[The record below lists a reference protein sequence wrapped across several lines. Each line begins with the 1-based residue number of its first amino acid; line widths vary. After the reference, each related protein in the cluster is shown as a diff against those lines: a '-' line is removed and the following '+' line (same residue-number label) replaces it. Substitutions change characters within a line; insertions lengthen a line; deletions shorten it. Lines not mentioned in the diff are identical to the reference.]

1 MILATRGSALAMAQA
16 ELVRRKLEASGEQV
30 TILPVT
36 TRGDRDRNRALSEIG
51 GDGLFIRELERTL
64 LSGEADLAVHSG
76 KDLPFR
82 LAEGLVIG
90 GTPEAGDPRDCILKL
105 PGGKNRIGTGSPRRI
120 LEYRKLDPEA
130 EFAEIRGNINTRID
144 RLREGRYG
152 GIILAKA
159 GLERLRPDLEGLS
172 MRVFSTEE
180 MIPSPCQG
188 ILAAECRADDRK
200 TRELLKKISD
210 PAAERRFA
218 VERLLFQKMQAD
230 CATPVGIYA
239 EFTGPDGEELRI
251 RALFGGKYADKRGP
265 ASGYAQ
271 MCDEICREICQ

>member
-16 ELVRRKLEASGEQV
+16 ELVRRKLEAAGAQV
-30 TILPVT
+30 MILPVT

-51 GDGLFIRELERTL
+51 GDGLFIRELEKKL

-90 GTPEAGDPRDCILKL
+90 GTPEMGDPRDCLLKQ
-105 PGGKNRIGTGSPRRI
+105 PGGEKTIGTGSPRRI

-159 GLERLRPDLEGLS
+159 GLDRLRPDLEGLS
-172 MRVFSTEE
+172 VRVFSTEE

-200 TRELLKKISD
+200 TRELLERISD

-218 VERLLFQKMQAD
+218 VERFLFQKIQAD

-239 EFTGPDGEELRI
+239 EFTGTDGEGLRI
-251 RALFGGKYADKRGP
+251 RALLGGNYAEKRGP
-265 ASGYAQ
+265 ASGYAK
-271 MCDEICREICQ
+271 MCDEICREICR

>member
-16 ELVRRKLEASGEQV
+16 ELVRRKLEAFGEQV

-51 GDGLFIRELERTL
+51 GDGLFIRELEKKL
-64 LSGEADLAVHSG
+64 LSGEADLAVHCG

-90 GTPEAGDPRDCILKL
+90 GTPEMGDPRDCLLKL
-105 PGGKNRIGTGSPRRI
+105 PDGENRIGTGSPRRI
-120 LEYRKLDPEA
+120 LEYGKLEPEA
-130 EFAEIRGNINTRID
+130 EFAEIRGNINTRIG

-159 GLERLRPDLEGLS
+159 GLDRLRPDLEGLS
-172 MRVFSTEE
+172 VRIFSTEE

-200 TRELLKKISD
+200 TQELLKKISD
-210 PAAERRFA
+210 PSAERRFT
-218 VERLLFQKMQAD
+218 VERCLFQKMQAD

-239 EFTGPDGEELRI
+239 EFAGPDGEELHI
-251 RALFGGKYADKRGP
+251 RALLGGKYADKRGP
-265 ASGYAQ
+265 ASDYERL
-271 MCDEICREICQ
+271 CEEICREICR